1 MTHRASPHSRPTG
14 RMPVACSV
22 SLVIASLHALPLA
35 SCSSPDKAGDSTTLS
50 DSVQRSADRD
60 FVREPFKDQARQG
73 VVRQRALF
81 EAHFVP
87 DSDRLSALGRR
98 DVAVLADAMRSTGGG
113 IAVRCNSASPALF
126 AARISTVRKTLI
138 AAGIDPAR
146 VVVNEEMPGGPGTTT
161 EDALMIRAEIRAA
174 PMAPISDAVVQ
185 PAAQNLQTGP
195 SAP

>member
-1 MTHRASPHSRPTG
+1 MNPKLITLGRSTRRLRAG
-14 RMPVACSV
+14 
-22 SLVIASLHALPLA
+22 IALTVTFALPHAVPLA
-35 SCSSPDKAGDSTTLS
+35 GCSSPDKSGDSATLS

-60 FVREPFKDQARQG
+60 FTREPFKDQARQG
-73 VVRQRALF
+73 VIRQRALF

-113 IAVRCNSASPALF
+113 ISVRCSSASPTLF
-126 AARISTVRKTLI
+126 AARVATVRKTLI
-138 AAGIDPAR
+138 AAGIDPTR
-146 VVVNEEMPGGPGTTT
+146 VMINDDVPGGPGTTT
-161 EDALMIRAEIRAA
+161 EDALMIRAEIRAS

-195 SAP
+195 VSP

>member
-1 MTHRASPHSRPTG
+1 MTHRASPHPRPTG
-14 RMPVACSV
+14 RMPMACAV
-22 SLVIASLHALPLA
+22 SLVIASLHALPIA
-35 SCSSPDKAGDSTTLS
+35 GCSSPDKAADSTTLS
-50 DSVQRSADRD
+50 DSMQRSADRD

-73 VVRQRALF
+73 VIRQRALF

-113 IAVRCNSASPALF
+113 ISVRCSSASPALF

-195 SAP
+195 ATP

>member
-1 MTHRASPHSRPTG
+1 MTPHHSHPTSAPSRTSAIRALAVALASVHVLSLA
-14 RMPVACSV
+14 ACS
-22 SLVIASLHALPLA
+22 SEKQS
-35 SCSSPDKAGDSTTLS
+35 GDMTTLS

-81 EAHFVP
+81 EAHFIP

-113 IAVRCNSASPALF
+113 ISVRCSSATPALF
-126 AARISTVRKTLI
+126 AARVATVRKSLI
-138 AAGIDPAR
+138 TAGIDPAR
-146 VVVNEEMPGGPGTTT
+146 VIVNEEMPGGPGTTT

-195 SAP
+195 ATP

>member
-1 MTHRASPHSRPTG
+1 MNSLLTTLR
-14 RMPVACSV
+14 RMPRGLPASAALALAVAILGAV
-22 SLVIASLHALPLA
+22 ALVGCA
-35 SCSSPDKAGDSTTLS
+35 SPDKSGDSATLN

-60 FVREPFKDQARQG
+60 FTREPFKDQARQG
-73 VVRQRALF
+73 VIRQRALF

-113 IAVRCNSASPALF
+113 ISVRCSSASPALF
-126 AARISTVRKTLI
+126 AARVATVRKTLI

-146 VVVNEEMPGGPGTTT
+146 VVINDDLPGGPGTTT
-161 EDALMIRAEIRAA
+161 EDALMIRADIRAA

-185 PAAQNLQTGP
+185 PSAQNLQP
-195 SAP
+195 SPATP